1 MSRWQAAGRFA
12 YQTTAMER
20 KDFIR
25 KGLLGTGMFVANA
38 AMGNVIKNDV
48 DELKELEVMGFNHI
62 PNTQS
67 AVLPNMV
74 LHKAASR
81 GHANHGWLD
90 SHHTFS
96 FANYYNPE
104 RMHFGVLRVLNDD
117 WVAAGMGFDRHPHD
131 NMEIISIPLE
141 GDLEHKDSMGNVAV
155 IKHGDVQVMSAG
167 TGIFHSEYN
176 KNRDRDTRFLQIW
189 LFPNKKNITPRYD
202 QLTLNVNDRHNKLQ
216 QILSP
221 SKTDAGVWI
230 HQDAWFHMGRFDKG
244 FSTTYK
250 VRKPGNGVYAFVLN
264 GDVTI
269 ESTPLGRRDGLGVW
283 NKERLHITSNSKD
296 AEVLLMDVPMVMS

>member
-244 FSTTYK
+244 FSTSYK

-264 GDVTI
+264 GDITI

-283 NKERLHITSNSKD
+283 NKESLHITSNSKD